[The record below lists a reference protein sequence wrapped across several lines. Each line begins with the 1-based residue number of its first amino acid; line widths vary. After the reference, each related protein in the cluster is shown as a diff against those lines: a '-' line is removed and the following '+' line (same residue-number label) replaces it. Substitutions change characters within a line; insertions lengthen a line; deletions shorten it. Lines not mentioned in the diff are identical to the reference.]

1 MCGAL
6 LVRDEVVLAA
16 VTGQMLG
23 HAAVV
28 VLTNQQVMVV
38 NGRRWQPIV
47 DVFALGPD
55 LVVRGRHDRDV
66 ASLTFSDATQL
77 STVDAIGE
85 VALAVEL
92 AERIR
97 GN

>member
-1 MCGAL
+1 M
-6 LVRDEVVLAA
+6 
-16 VTGQMLG
+16 
-23 HAAVV
+23 
-28 VLTNQQVMVV
+28 
-38 NGRRWQPIV
+38 IV
-47 DVFALGPD
+47 DVLRLGPD